1 MTLWLLV
8 AGEIRF
14 PWVRYEAA
22 STAGMRD
29 AALCAAMGKMFAATS
44 KGILAVYKVSDPTGL
59 MHPMSDV
66 KLDKTALCRQRV
78 SGGRTSGRRR
88 RST

>member
-59 MHPMSDV
+59 MH
-66 KLDKTALCRQRV
+66 LCLITLML
-78 SGGRTSGRRR
+78 SMTK
-88 RST
+88 

>member
-44 KGILAVYKVSDPTGL
+44 KGILAVYKVPDPTGL
-59 MHPMSDV
+59 INPCLMLSF
-66 KLDKTALCRQRV
+66 DKIALCRQRV

>member
-1 MTLWLLV
+1 MIQVFYAVCNSSVTLWLLV

-22 STAGMRD
+22 ASRGVRD

-44 KGILAVYKVSDPTGL
+44 KGILVVYKVT
-59 MHPMSDV
+59 
-66 KLDKTALCRQRV
+66 KKE
-78 SGGRTSGRRR
+78 
-88 RST
+88 

>member
-29 AALCAAMGKMFAATS
+29 AALCTAMGKMFAATS

-59 MHPMSDV
+59 MH
-66 KLDKTALCRQRV
+66 LCLITLML
-78 SGGRTSGRRR
+78 SMTK
-88 RST
+88 